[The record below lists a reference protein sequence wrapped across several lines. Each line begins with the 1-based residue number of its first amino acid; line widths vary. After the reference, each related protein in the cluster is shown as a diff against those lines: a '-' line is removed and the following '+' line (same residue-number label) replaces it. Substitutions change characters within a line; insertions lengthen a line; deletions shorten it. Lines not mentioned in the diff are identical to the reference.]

1 MPKIEFVKNR
11 APIEVPVG
19 ANLMRAL
26 QNADI
31 PVASSCD
38 GDGVC
43 VKCRMQILDG
53 AKNLSPENDL
63 EQHLRDMHNIP
74 KNERVSCQVEVLGDI
89 KINASYW

>member
-1 MPKIEFVKNR
+1 MPKIEFAKNR
-11 APIEVPVG
+11 PPLEVPVG
-19 ANLMRAL
+19 VNLMRAL

-43 VKCRMQILDG
+43 VKCRLQILEG
-53 AKNLSPENDL
+53 AKNLSPETEL
-63 EQHLRDMHNIP
+63 EEHLREMHDIP
-74 KNERVSCQVEVLGDI
+74 KNERVSCQTQVLGDV